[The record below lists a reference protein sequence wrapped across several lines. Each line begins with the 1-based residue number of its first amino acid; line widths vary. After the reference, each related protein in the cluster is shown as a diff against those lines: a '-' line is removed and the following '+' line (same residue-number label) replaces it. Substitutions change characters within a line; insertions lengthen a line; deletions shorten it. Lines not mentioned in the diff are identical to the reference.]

1 MQLVLV
7 EDGRVDERLARTYG
21 AKNNM
26 ENNLNFCNK
35 VIRDLIDPITHSKA
49 RISVRLNYT
58 DYNNLME
65 LATLLRSN
73 DTREMF
79 KTIRE
84 DLYKNL
90 PSNLNDIPMS
100 EVRDLLDSELRAY
113 DINDLIINIEN
124 LLSKRRKAKNDKDGS
139 HLINFIAY

>member
-1 MQLVLV
+1 MRLVLV

-21 AKNNM
+21 AINNM
-26 ENNLNFCNK
+26 ENNINFCNK
-35 VIRDLIDPITHSKA
+35 VIRHLIEPITNSKN

-84 DLYKNL
+84 DLHKNL

-100 EVRDLLDSELRAY
+100 EVRDLLDSELKAY

-124 LLSKRRKAKNDKDGS
+124 LLTKRRKAKNDKDGS

>member
-7 EDGRVDERLARTYG
+7 EDGRIDERLARTYG
-21 AKNNM
+21 AINNM
-26 ENNLNFCNK
+26 ENNIDFCNK
-35 VIRDLIDPITHSKA
+35 VIRDLIDPITHSKN

-65 LATLLRSN
+65 LSTLLRSN

-79 KTIRE
+79 KTIRK
-84 DLYKNL
+84 DLHTNS

-100 EVRDLLDSELRAY
+100 EVRDLLDSDLKAY
-113 DINDLIINIEN
+113 DIDSLIINIEN

>member
-1 MQLVLV
+1 MHLVLV

-21 AKNNM
+21 AINNM
-26 ENNLNFCNK
+26 ENNINFCNK

-58 DYNNLME
+58 DYNKLME

-73 DTREMF
+73 DTRKMF
-79 KTIRE
+79 KTIKE
-84 DLYKNL
+84 DLHKNL
-90 PSNLNDIPMS
+90 PSNLNDIPMN
-100 EVRDLLDSELRAY
+100 EVRDLLDSDLKAY
-113 DINDLIINIEN
+113 DINGLIINIEN
-124 LLSKRRKAKNDKDGS
+124 LLRKRRKAKNDGEGS

>member
-1 MQLVLV
+1 MQLVLI
-7 EDGRVDERLARTYG
+7 EDGRIDERLARTYG

-26 ENNLNFCNK
+26 ENNLKFCNR
-35 VIRDLIDPITHSKA
+35 VIKELIDPITHSKN
-49 RISVRLNYT
+49 RISVRQNYD

-73 DTREMF
+73 DTREML

-84 DLYKNL
+84 DLHKNL

-100 EVRDLLDSELRAY
+100 EVNDLLDSDLKAN
-113 DINDLIINIEN
+113 DINGLIINIEN

>member
-7 EDGRVDERLARTYG
+7 EDGRIDERLARTYG

-26 ENNLNFCNK
+26 ENNINFCNK
-35 VIRDLIDPITHSKA
+35 VIRDLIEPITHSKN

-84 DLYKNL
+84 DLHKNL

-100 EVRDLLDSELRAY
+100 EVKDLLDSDLKAY
-113 DINDLIINIEN
+113 DIDGLIINIEN

>member
-21 AKNNM
+21 VINNM
-26 ENNLNFCNK
+26 ENNINFCNK
-35 VIRDLIDPITHSKA
+35 VIRDLIDPITHSKN

-84 DLYKNL
+84 DLHKNL

-100 EVRDLLDSELRAY
+100 EVRDLLDSDLKAY
-113 DINDLIINIEN
+113 DIDSLIINIEN
-124 LLSKRRKAKNDKDGS
+124 LLTKRRKAKNDKDGS

>member
-21 AKNNM
+21 AMNNM
-26 ENNLNFCNK
+26 ENNINFCNK
-35 VIRDLIDPITHSKA
+35 VIRDLIDPITHTKN
-49 RISVRLNYT
+49 RISVRLNYD

-79 KTIRE
+79 KTIQE
-84 DLYKNL
+84 DLHKNL

-100 EVRDLLDSELRAY
+100 EVRDLLDSDLKAY
-113 DINDLIINIEN
+113 DIDSLIINIIN
-124 LLSKRRKAKNDKDGS
+124 LLSKTRKAKNDKDGA

>member
-7 EDGRVDERLARTYG
+7 EDGRIDERLARTYG
-21 AKNNM
+21 AINNM
-26 ENNLNFCNK
+26 ENNINFCNK
-35 VIRDLIDPITHSKA
+35 VIRDLIEPITHSKN

-84 DLYKNL
+84 DLHKNL

-100 EVRDLLDSELRAY
+100 EVKDLLDSDLKAY
-113 DINDLIINIEN
+113 DIDGLIINIEN

>member
-1 MQLVLV
+1 MRLVLV
-7 EDGRVDERLARTYG
+7 EDGRIDERLRRTYG
-21 AKNNM
+21 AINSM

-35 VIRDLIDPITHSKA
+35 VIRDLIEPITHSKN

-79 KTIRE
+79 KTIQE
-84 DLYKNL
+84 DLHKNL

-100 EVRDLLDSELRAY
+100 EVRDLLDSDLRAY

-124 LLSKRRKAKNDKDGS
+124 LLSKRRKAKNDGDGS

>member
-7 EDGRVDERLARTYG
+7 EDGRIDERLARTYG
-21 AKNNM
+21 AKNNI
-26 ENNLNFCNK
+26 ENNINFCNK
-35 VIRDLIDPITHSKA
+35 IIRDLIDPITHSKN
-49 RISVRLNYT
+49 RISVRQNYN
-58 DYNNLME
+58 DYIDLME

-79 KTIRE
+79 KTIQE
-84 DLYKNL
+84 DLHKNL
-90 PSNLNDIPMS
+90 PSNLQDIPMS
-100 EVRDLLDSELRAY
+100 EVRDLLDGELKAY
-113 DINDLIINIEN
+113 NINDLIINIEN

>member
-49 RISVRLNYT
+49 RISVHQNYN
-58 DYNNLME
+58 DYIDLME

-79 KTIRE
+79 KTIQE
-84 DLYKNL
+84 DLHKNL

-100 EVRDLLDSELRAY
+100 EVKDLLDSDLKAY
-113 DINDLIINIEN
+113 TVNDLISNIEN

>member
-21 AKNNM
+21 AKNNI
-26 ENNLNFCNK
+26 ENNINFCNK
-35 VIRDLIDPITHSKA
+35 IIRDLIDPITRSKN
-49 RISVRLNYT
+49 RISVRLNYS

-79 KTIRE
+79 KTIQE
-84 DLYKNL
+84 DLHKNL
-90 PSNLNDIPMS
+90 PSNLQDIPMS
-100 EVRDLLDSELRAY
+100 EVRDLLDSNLKAY
-113 DINDLIINIEN
+113 NINDLIINIEN